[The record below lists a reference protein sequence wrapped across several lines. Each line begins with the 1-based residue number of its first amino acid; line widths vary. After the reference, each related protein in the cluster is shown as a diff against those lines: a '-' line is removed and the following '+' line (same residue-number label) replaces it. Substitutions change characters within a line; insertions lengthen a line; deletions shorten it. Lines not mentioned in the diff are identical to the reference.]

1 MQSESVLRL
10 FEKRLLAEIG
20 FGLVLD
26 RDIGDNSPVVADA
39 VYDYVLDRGPVRINP
54 ERYARGQGVRIHGA
68 SLMALAHESLDDSA
82 TLRDAKVLM
91 RAALARHLGD
101 KPLRSRELF
110 RRPAAVGL
118 VTEAAPGHPGPSRG
132 TTPSLEGGRRDK
144 TGS

>member
-1 MQSESVLRL
+1 MQSEATLRL

-26 RDIGDNSPVVADA
+26 HDIGDNSPVVADA

-54 ERYARGQGVRIHGA
+54 ERYARGQGVRVNGA
-68 SLMALAHESLDDSA
+68 SLMALAHDALDDSTA
-82 TLRDAKVLM
+82 LRDAKLLM

-110 RRPAAVGL
+110 RRPAVVGL
-118 VTEAAPGHPGPSRG
+118 VTE
-132 TTPSLEGGRRDK
+132 ERRDK